1 LPTTNQLTSAPSIL
15 TTANTCS
22 PAWDQLELCGDPD
35 QNLLDLETF
44 YDLLFP
50 YLLCPPSLFFTVH
63 RISHLRQ
70 KASIVLFSGDMDSS
84 HVLEAHDLLG
94 EIEAFS
100 PEDWAQP
107 GEFYDDWL
115 LIGTIYQAAIAIYC
129 TMAFQSL
136 TMFHDTVEMNS
147 MRSIHGDRLL
157 DSLRKAYDSPRL
169 INFLM
174 WPLTVAGVEAGYRDE
189 ATRYWIG
196 AKLGELSRHLGSSG
210 PLKSHAVLR
219 RYWQRGEP
227 GWDECFDKPYA
238 CIV

>member
-1 LPTTNQLTSAPSIL
+1 M

-22 PAWDQLELCGDPD
+22 PAWDQL
-35 QNLLDLETF
+35 DLSPNPSQTLTDIEHF

-50 YLLCPPSLFFTVH
+50 YMLCPPTLFLSIV

-70 KASIVLFSGDMDSS
+70 KAASVLFTGDMDPS
-84 HVLEAHDLLG
+84 HILEAHDLLATV
-94 EIEAFS
+94 ESFR

-107 GEFYDDWL
+107 GEFFEEWL
-115 LIGTIYQAAIAIYC
+115 LIGTIYQAAIAIHC

-136 TMFHDTVEMNS
+136 TMFQDTLEMGS

-157 DSLRKAYDSPRL
+157 DGLRKAIKSPRL

-174 WPLTVAGVEAGYRDE
+174 WPLTVAGVEAGYRGE
-189 ATRYWIG
+189 AERYWIG
-196 AKLGELSRHLGSSG
+196 ERMGELSRHLGSGG
-210 PLKSHAVLR
+210 PLKSLAVLK
-219 RYWQRGEP
+219 RYWAKGEP
-227 GWDECFDKPYA
+227 GWDECFDKPYV